1 MTIPAGSLLLLRHG
15 QTAWNAER
23 RWQGWSD
30 TPLSPLGEQ
39 QARDAAA
46 HLVDAGLTLAVSSDL
61 QRARRTAE
69 LVAGGIGL
77 RGNLVVDPSLRERHV
92 GAFEGKTIDEL
103 VVDFADCFEVETQRL
118 LHVPDGE
125 TDDDL
130 WRRVEPALL
139 ALAARYPDDVILV
152 VTHGGVIR
160 TVERRLAI
168 DPGAST
174 PNLGG
179 RWLSVL
185 DGRLVGGDRFLPLD
199 PDLVT
204 APQTE

>member
-1 MTIPAGSLLLLRHG
+1 MTIPAASLLLLRHG
-15 QTAWNAER
+15 QTTWNAER
-23 RWQGWSD
+23 RWQGWAD

-39 QARDAAA
+39 QAEDAAV
-46 HLVDAGLTLAVSSDL
+46 HLSDAGLTRACSSDL

-69 LVAGGIGL
+69 LVAAGIGL
-77 RGNLVVDPSLRERHV
+77 TGEVTVDPGLRERHV

-103 VVDFADCFEVETQRL
+103 LVDYADCFEVETGRVL
-118 LHVPDGE
+118 RVPDGE
-125 TDDDL
+125 SDDDL
-130 WRRVEPALL
+130 WARVEPALL
-139 ALAARYPDDVILV
+139 ALADRFAGEVLLV

-160 TVERRLAI
+160 TIERHLSI

-179 RWLSVL
+179 RWLSVA
-185 DGRLVGGDRFLPLD
+185 DGHLVGGDRFLPLE

-204 APQTE
+204 APRTE